1 MPPALIRSRKP
12 WRPSAL
18 RALHS
23 LRAPPAPVRESCP
36 LRPPCFG
43 FSLRKPTRNSLIL
56 RGAQWHKARP
66 CASERSSDCF
76 GGARFRLPN
85 RAQLGLFFL
94 RASASSRFPIHSTT
108 TPSRHG
114 LCASSALYIAIPEF
128 LVVFHKFHATLDN
141 CVTVACCAADMAA
154 IATRP

>member
-76 GGARFRLPN
+76 GGARFSLPI

-94 RASASSRFPIHSTT
+94 RASASSRFPIPFHHDAVVAWALRLSQRPCISAGKSASCLIPASPAAGATAE
-108 TPSRHG
+108 TP
-114 LCASSALYIAIPEF
+114 LAS
-128 LVVFHKFHATLDN
+128 
-141 CVTVACCAADMAA
+141 
-154 IATRP
+154 